1 MKYKIPG
8 LASFI
13 SLAFWLPQQW
23 LTQYVGANYANFP
36 WKWLFFISLFFL
48 IGVIYSD
55 LFNDHSNLKKWIKAK
70 QRIFDVDH
78 FVLASKVDGSE
89 SFYVAN
95 CCLNFLSRIKNVD
108 VSFQITQ
115 YASTDHA
122 IDKFVLFQ
130 DKFDLIEENLK
141 KKYSVATF
149 PRSVSNDVAAGCYP
163 YWGADKEHTWA
174 GDSSHIVTIKAH
186 SFLRSQKEHFLIIGI
201 RNVGG
206 GPEPALLLGGEKT
219 SKFLTISD
227 VPNA

>member
-1 MKYKIPG
+1 LKYKIPG

-13 SLAFWLPQQW
+13 SLALWLPQQW
-23 LTQYVGANYANFP
+23 LTQFIGANYANFP

-55 LFNDHSNLKKWIKAK
+55 LFNEHSNLKKWIKSK
-70 QRIFDVDH
+70 QRIFEVDH
-78 FVLASKVDGSE
+78 FVLASKVEGSE
-89 SFYVAN
+89 SFYSAN

-122 IDKFVLFQ
+122 VNKFVLFQ
-130 DKFDLIEENLK
+130 DNFDLVEENLK

-149 PRSVSNDVAAGCYP
+149 PRRVSNDVAVGYP
-163 YWGADKEHTWA
+163 YWGADKKHSWA
-174 GDSSHIVTIKAH
+174 GDGSHIVTIKAH
-186 SFLRSQKEHFLIIGI
+186 SFLRSQTESFLITAI

-206 GPEPALLLGGEKT
+206 GPEPVLVLGGEET
-219 SKFLTISD
+219 SEFLTISD
-227 VPNA
+227 VANA